1 MIQEDDQR
9 LPSELS
15 LYELMLGEG
24 CNRYSDLYEVALL
37 DRLREESARAA
48 FRAEDPADAVIAMIP
63 THDRLATE
71 TVLAGHHLDAG
82 EGGSQLSFVIEAP
95 RAFPHRRYVLSF
107 LCPPPEYFSPIVVA
121 ERKAAKK
128 AWHAEE
134 PVFIDSARGLTDGP
148 FSRGVRRHAATGE
161 GRESHSHENWR
172 DADPGRGDYERR
184 IKGYWHLQPAGEYR
198 VRMNF
203 LEDIS
208 PMDFHGPNGL
218 IWFYPRADSGA
229 ESGFAPPDACDDDPA
244 ATVMGVGKGHGQ
256 DHGQGRAKGSRGLE
270 PLSGEFLVDEASE
283 ALELASVMGERL
295 NGAGVICEPDVS
307 LTEPGGSEFR
317 LYPPWREQE
326 VIASIMF
333 EAERDG
339 PTHSDVFPNETLTHR
354 VMSGLSKAVPDQSTA
369 QRMISSADS
378 FMASYQYV
386 ENLKDRLED
395 GGIPERRKEV
405 LRREIKEMEESIQ
418 RTGERIGT
426 SNPEVVGLMA
436 SLNIER
442 KALYEALEHVH
453 YCSGILDA
461 GLKRNMESR
470 MRDLEEL
477 RSGQRRYYG

>member
-1 MIQEDDQR
+1 MIQEDDNR

-24 CNRYSDLYEVALL
+24 CNLYSDLYEMALL

-48 FRAEDPADAVIAMIP
+48 FRGEDPVDAVIAMLP
-63 THDRLATE
+63 AHNRLATE
-71 TVLAGHHLDAG
+71 EVLAGHHLDAG
-82 EGGSQLSFVIEAP
+82 EGSSQCSFVIDAP
-95 RAFPHRRYVLSF
+95 QAFPHTRYVLSF
-107 LCPPPEYFSPIVVA
+107 LCPPPEYFSPIVAA

-134 PVFIDSARGLTDGP
+134 PVFIDSARELTDG
-148 FSRGVRRHAATGE
+148 SRARVMRRGATDRRE
-161 GRESHSHENWR
+161 RGRETHSHENWR
-172 DADPGRGDYERR
+172 ATDPGRGDYERR
-184 IKGYWHLQPAGEYR
+184 IKGYWHLQPVGEYR

-218 IWFYPRADSGA
+218 IWFYPRADCGA
-229 ESGFAPPDACDDDPA
+229 ESGFAPPDADDADPA
-244 ATVMGVGKGHGQ
+244 GTVMGVGKGHCE
-256 DHGQGRAKGSRGLE
+256 GRAKGSRSLE

-339 PTHSDVFPNETLTHR
+339 PAHSDVFPNETLTH
-354 VMSGLSKAVPDQSTA
+354 LSL
-369 QRMISSADS
+369 IH
-378 FMASYQYV
+378 
-386 ENLKDRLED
+386 
-395 GGIPERRKEV
+395 I
-405 LRREIKEMEESIQ
+405 
-418 RTGERIGT
+418 
-426 SNPEVVGLMA
+426 
-436 SLNIER
+436 
-442 KALYEALEHVH
+442 
-453 YCSGILDA
+453 
-461 GLKRNMESR
+461 
-470 MRDLEEL
+470 
-477 RSGQRRYYG
+477 